1 MRRMRW
7 GGSVGLSR
15 KCKDPSKKQQ
25 SGKAWNDDYPGID
38 VYKNRKL
45 KKGIILY
52 ALYPNGNQQP
62 SYTVT
67 FPTVNQYRGDPLGY
81 HQVLQVKLDPRWSVR
96 TKLRAFYVSED
107 IDVAYGRAAANKLY
121 GDGGGLQ
128 SLTPGK
134 ILDI

>member
-1 MRRMRW
+1 
-7 GGSVGLSR
+7 
-15 KCKDPSKKQQ
+15 
-25 SGKAWNDDYPGID
+25 
-38 VYKNRKL
+38 
-45 KKGIILY
+45 Y
-52 ALYPNGNQQP
+52 ALYPNGNQQL

-81 HQVLQVKLDPRWSVR
+81 HQALQVKLDPRWPVR

-128 SLTPGK
+128 FFIPEESRHLLTPGK
-134 ILDI
+134 IIDI

>member
-1 MRRMRW
+1 M
-7 GGSVGLSR
+7 
-15 KCKDPSKKQQ
+15 
-25 SGKAWNDDYPGID
+25 
-38 VYKNRKL
+38 
-45 KKGIILY
+45 
-52 ALYPNGNQQP
+52 
-62 SYTVT
+62 
-67 FPTVNQYRGDPLGY
+67 GY